1 MGGGGEGRG
10 EGTAE
15 LGSGPGIV
23 NILATIGT
31 SVYYM

>member
-1 MGGGGEGRG
+1 MGGGRGGGR
-10 EGTAE
+10 GTAE

>member
-1 MGGGGEGRG
+1 MGGR
-10 EGTAE
+10 GTAE

-23 NILATIGT
+23 SILATIGT